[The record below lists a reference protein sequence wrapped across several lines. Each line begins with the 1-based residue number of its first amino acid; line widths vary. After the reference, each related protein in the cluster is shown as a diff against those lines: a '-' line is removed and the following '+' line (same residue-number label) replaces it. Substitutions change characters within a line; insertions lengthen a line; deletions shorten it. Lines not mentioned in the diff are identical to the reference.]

1 MAPTCNIALV
11 GHGGSGK
18 TTLAEALLVAAGV
31 IPKAGSVAAGT
42 TASDYDAEEKER
54 RISIS
59 TSLLSFEH
67 GGRSINLLDAP
78 GYPDFVG
85 EAVSAI
91 SAVETALITVSAP
104 NGIELQ
110 TRKSW
115 QRVVDAGLARALV
128 ITKLDGENVT
138 FEELM
143 EALGTTFGAGCVPF
157 TLPVGEGPRL
167 TGVFNVLGDAPPAQ
181 GTLGNPERARQEL
194 LERALEVDDA
204 LLERY
209 LSEGKLSAEEEER
222 VIRMAVRAG
231 VLVPVFV
238 TAAEKGLGAAELLE
252 LVTRVAPLATEFPPG
267 RRLQR
272 EDGSEV
278 PLPGDGPFLAQVFK
292 VISDPFVGKLCYLR
306 VWAGSAEG
314 SDPLTLVRAGRDGF
328 TLQSVGKAS
337 QFLRVRGGEQTPMA
351 TTAAGEIVA
360 VAKMEELQVADTLTD
375 GKVKVAFPR
384 LQFPTPMVSLAVT
397 PQSQGDEDR
406 VSSALARLAEED
418 RTVVV
423 TRDSE
428 THELVITGMSNLHLD
443 IMLGRMKR
451 RFNVSVT
458 TSAPKIPYRET
469 VIGSADAH
477 FRHKKQTGGRGQFAE
492 VDIKLEPTERGK
504 GFEFVDEVFGGAI
517 PNQFIP
523 AVEKGVIETM
533 GRGVLAGYPVV
544 DVRVRLCDG
553 KYHTVDSSEAAFKM
567 AASRAFQEG
576 FQAAKPVLLEP
587 TVTLETTAPPEF
599 MGDIVSDLNS
609 RRGRILGMD
618 SAGSMQVVRAQVP
631 LAEVTAYSSELRSM
645 TGGQGS
651 YTVEAASYEVVPQ
664 RLAADI
670 IERTKKERSE
680 ER

>member
-1 MAPTCNIALV
+1 MAPTYNIALV

-18 TTLAEALLVAAGV
+18 TTLAEALLAAAGA
-31 IPKAGSVAAGT
+31 IPKPGSVAAGT
-42 TASDYDAEEKER
+42 TASDYDPEERER

-59 TSLLSFEH
+59 TSLLSFAH

-85 EAVSAI
+85 EAASAL
-91 SAVETALITVSAP
+91 SAVEMALITVSAP

-115 QRVVDAGLARALV
+115 QRVADAGLARALV
-128 ITKLDGENVT
+128 ITKLDGENVA

-143 EALGTTFGAGCVPF
+143 EALAATFGPACIPF

-167 TGVFNVLGDAPPAQ
+167 TGVFNVFGKGSAPQ
-181 GTLGNPERARQEL
+181 GTLGNPERARQDV

-209 LSEGKLSAEEEER
+209 LSEGELSAEEEER

-238 TAAEKGLGAAELLE
+238 TAAEKGLGVAELLD
-252 LVTRVAPLATEFPPG
+252 LLTRVAPLATEFSPG
-267 RRLQR
+267 RRLRR

-278 PLPGDGPFLAQVFK
+278 PLPTDGPFLAQVFK
-292 VISDPFVGKLCYLR
+292 VVSDPFVGKLCYLR

-314 SDPLTLVRAGRDGF
+314 SDPLTLIRVGRDGL
-328 TLQSVGKAS
+328 TAQSVGKAS
-337 QFLRVRGGEQTPMA
+337 QFLRVRGGEQTPVA

-360 VAKMEELQVADTLTD
+360 VAKMEELQVADTVAD
-375 GKVKVAFPR
+375 GKLKVAFPP
-384 LQFPTPMVSLAVT
+384 LQFPTPMVSLAVS

-418 RTVVV
+418 RTVTV
-423 TRDSE
+423 TRDPE

-458 TSAPKIPYRET
+458 TSPPKIPYRET
-469 VIGSADAH
+469 VTASADAH

-492 VDIKLEPTERGK
+492 VDIKLEPMERGT

-523 AVEKGVIETM
+523 AVEKGVVETM
-533 GRGVLAGYPVV
+533 TRGVLAGYPVV
-544 DVRVRLCDG
+544 DVRVRLYDG
-553 KYHTVDSSEAAFKM
+553 KYHTVDSSEAAFKL

-576 FQAAKPVLLEP
+576 FQAAKPALLEP
-587 TVTLETTAPPEF
+587 TVILETTAPSEF

-631 LAEVTAYSSELRSM
+631 LAEVSAYSSELRSM
-645 TGGQGS
+645 TGGQGT
-651 YTVEAASYEVVPQ
+651 YTLEAASHEVVPQ

-670 IERTKKERSE
+670 IERAKKERSE

>member
-1 MAPTCNIALV
+1 MAPTYNITLV

-42 TASDYDAEEKER
+42 TASDFDPEEKER

-59 TSLLSFEH
+59 TSLLSFDYQ
-67 GGRSINLLDAP
+67 GRGINLLDAP

-91 SAVETALITVSAP
+91 SAVEMALITVSAP

-115 QRVVDAGLARALV
+115 QRATDAGLARALV
-128 ITKLDGENVT
+128 ITKLDGENVA
-138 FEELM
+138 FAELM
-143 EALGTTFGAGCVPF
+143 EALAATFGPACILF

-167 TGVFNVLGDAPPAQ
+167 TGVFNVFGKESPPQ
-181 GTLGNPERARQEL
+181 GTLGSPQRARQDV
-194 LERALEVDDA
+194 LERALEADDA

-209 LSEGKLSAEEEER
+209 LSEGELPAEEEER
-222 VIRMAVRAG
+222 VIRAAVRAG

-238 TAAEKGLGAAELLE
+238 TAAEKGLGVAELLD
-252 LVTRVAPLATEFPPG
+252 LLTWVAPLATEFSPS
-267 RRLQR
+267 RRLRR

-278 PLPGDGPFLAQVFK
+278 PIPADGPFLAQVFK
-292 VISDPFVGKLCYLR
+292 VVSDPFVGKLCYLR

-314 SDPLTLVRAGRDGF
+314 SDQLTLIRVGRDGL
-328 TLQSVGKAS
+328 TAQSVGKAS

-351 TTAAGEIVA
+351 TTATGEVVA
-360 VAKMEELQVADTLTD
+360 VAKMEELQVADTLAD
-375 GKVKVAFPR
+375 GKLTVAFPP
-384 LQFPTPMVSLAVT
+384 LQFPTPMVSLAVS

-418 RTVVV
+418 RTVIV
-423 TRDSE
+423 TRDPE
-428 THELVITGMSNLHLD
+428 THELVITGMSNLHVD

-458 TSAPKIPYRET
+458 TSPPKIPYRET
-469 VIGSADAH
+469 VTASADAH

-492 VDIKLEPTERGK
+492 VDIKMEPMERGK

-517 PNQFIP
+517 PNQYIP

-533 GRGVLAGYPVV
+533 TRGVLAGYPVV
-544 DVRVRLCDG
+544 DVRVRLYDG
-553 KYHTVDSSEAAFKM
+553 KYHTVDSSEAAFKL

-576 FQAAKPVLLEP
+576 FQAAKPALLEP
-587 TVTLETTAPPEF
+587 TVTLETTAPSEF

-618 SAGSMQVVRAQVP
+618 SAGSLQVVRAQVP

-645 TGGQGS
+645 TGGQGT
-651 YTVEAASYEVVPQ
+651 YTLEAASYEVVPQ

-670 IERTKKERSE
+670 IERAKKERSE

>member
-1 MAPTCNIALV
+1 MALTYNIALV

-18 TTLAEALLVAAGV
+18 TTLAEALLVAAGAV
-31 IPKAGSVAAGT
+31 PKAGSVPAGT
-42 TASDYDAEEKER
+42 TASDYDPEEKDR

-59 TSLLSFEH
+59 TSLLSFDCR
-67 GGRSINLLDAP
+67 GRSINLLDAP

-85 EAVSAI
+85 EAVSAV
-91 SAVETALITVSAP
+91 SAVEAALITVSAP

-115 QRVVDAGLARALV
+115 QRVAEAGLARALV
-128 ITKLDGENVT
+128 ITKLDGENVN
-138 FEELM
+138 FEELL
-143 EALGTTFGAGCVPF
+143 EALRTTFGPGCVPF

-167 TGVFNVLGDAPPAQ
+167 TGVFNVFGEAPPPP
-181 GTLGNPERARQEL
+181 GTLGSPERARQEV
-194 LERALEVDDA
+194 LERALEADDA

-209 LSEGKLSAEEEER
+209 LSEGELSAEEEEQ
-222 VIRMAVRAG
+222 VIRTAVRAG

-238 TAAEKGLGAAELLE
+238 TAAEKGLGAAELLDL
-252 LVTRVAPLATEFPPG
+252 LVRVAPAATEFSQL
-267 RRLQR
+267 RRLRR

-278 PLPGDGPFLAQVFK
+278 PLPTGGPFLAQVFK
-292 VISDPFVGKLCYLR
+292 VVSDPFVGKLCYLR
-306 VWAGSAEG
+306 VWAGGASG
-314 SDPLTLVRAGRDGF
+314 SDPLTLVRMGRDGL
-328 TLQSVGKAS
+328 TVQSVGKAS
-337 QFLRVRGGEQTPMA
+337 QFLRVRGGEQTPVG
-351 TTAAGEIVA
+351 TTAAGQIVA

-375 GKVKVAFPR
+375 GKVRVAFPP
-384 LQFPTPMVSLAVT
+384 LQFPSPMVSLAVT

-406 VSSALARLAEED
+406 VSSALNRLSEED
-418 RTVVV
+418 RTFTV
-423 TRDSE
+423 TRDQE
-428 THELVITGMSNLHLD
+428 TNELVITGMSNLHLD

-458 TSAPKIPYRET
+458 TSPPKIPYRET
-469 VIGSADAH
+469 ITTSADAH
-477 FRHKKQTGGRGQFAE
+477 YRHKKQTGGRGQFGE
-492 VDIKLEPTERGK
+492 VDIKLEPMERGT
-504 GFEFVDEVFGGAI
+504 GFEFVDDVFGGAI

-523 AVEKGVIETM
+523 AVEKGVVETM
-533 GRGVLAGYPVV
+533 TRGVLAGYPVV
-544 DVRVRLCDG
+544 DVRVRLYDG
-553 KYHTVDSSEAAFKM
+553 KYHTVDSSEAAFKL

-587 TVTLETTAPPEF
+587 TVTVEATAPPEF

-618 SAGSMQVVRAQVP
+618 TAGSMQVVRALVP
-631 LAEVTAYSSELRSM
+631 LAEVTTYSSELRSR

-651 YTVEAASYEVVPQ
+651 YTIEASGYEVVPQ

-670 IERTKKERSE
+670 IERAKKERSE